1 MQTTKTWI
9 SDKAH
14 TEIDFSVRHMMI
26 STVRGGFNDFEIK
39 VNGSPEDPEN
49 MSGYVEIKT
58 VSVDTRDEQR
68 NNHLRS
74 PDFFDSQ
81 KFPSMVF
88 RSTKITR
95 KGEDKY
101 KIVGD
106 LTIRDVTKPVELEGE
121 LEGTIKDPYGKER
134 MGFTVTGT
142 INRKDFGL
150 QWNFILETGG
160 VMVGDKVN
168 ITIHAEVVAQ

>member
-1 MQTTKTWI
+1 MQTMKNWI

-26 STVRGGFNDFEIK
+26 STVRGGFNDFQIT
-39 VNGSPEDPEN
+39 VTGSPEDPES

-58 VSVDTRDEQR
+58 SSVDTREDQR

-74 PDFFDSQ
+74 PDFFNSE
-81 KFPSMVF
+81 KYPNMTF
-88 RSTKITR
+88 RSTKVSRI
-95 KGEDKY
+95 GENRY
-101 KIVGD
+101 KIEGD
-106 LTIRDVTKPVELEGE
+106 LTIRDVTKRIDLEGE
-121 LEGTIKDPYGKER
+121 FEGTIKDPYGKER
-134 MGFTVTGT
+134 MGFTVTGI

-150 QWNFILETGG
+150 QWNFVLEGGG